1 MERIIIHAEKR
12 EEIGKGASRSL
23 RRNNMIPVIL
33 YRKGS
38 SIPLKVPKKELSQ
51 FINETAGEK
60 VMVNLELG
68 NGENKLAL
76 LKDYQV
82 DPIKRE
88 LLHVDFYEVLLT
100 EKVRLSIRVI
110 TTGEPV
116 GVKRDGGV
124 LQHLLREVEIE
135 CLPDR
140 IPGHITV
147 DISEL
152 EIGQS
157 IHVKDLKV
165 DGDIK
170 ILNDPDEVVVN
181 VVAPEAEEVT
191 VTEKAEE
198 IAEPEVIKKGKKE
211 EEKEEEESK

>member
-1 MERIIIHAEKR
+1 MEKMVIHAQKR
-12 EEIGKGASRSL
+12 DETGKGSARSL

-38 SIPLKVPKKELSQ
+38 SIPLKVPKKELTQ

-60 VMVNLELG
+60 VMVSLELG
-68 NGENKLAL
+68 DGGNKLAL

-82 DPIKRE
+82 DPVKRE
-88 LLHVDFYEVLLT
+88 LLHADFYEVLLT
-100 EKVRLSIRVI
+100 EKLRLSIRVV
-110 TTGEPV
+110 TTGESI

-135 CLPDR
+135 CLPDK

-147 DISEL
+147 DVSNL

-157 IHVKDLKV
+157 IHVKDLKTEEGV
-165 DGDIK
+165 K

-181 VVAPEAEEVT
+181 VIAPEVEEAAPTEKVEEV
-191 VTEKAEE
+191 V
-198 IAEPEVIKKGKKE
+198 EPEVIKKGKKE
-211 EEKEEEESK
+211 EEKEEEGK

>member
-1 MERIIIHAEKR
+1 MVIHAQKR
-12 EEIGKGASRSL
+12 DEIGKGSARSL

-38 SIPLKVPKKELSQ
+38 SIPLKVPKKELTQ

-60 VMVNLELG
+60 VMVSLELG
-68 NGENKLAL
+68 DGGNKLAL

-82 DPIKRE
+82 DPVKRE
-88 LLHVDFYEVLLT
+88 LLHADFYEVLLT
-100 EKVRLSIRVI
+100 EKLRLSIRVV
-110 TTGEPV
+110 TTGESI

-135 CLPDR
+135 CLPDK

-147 DISEL
+147 DVSNL

-157 IHVKDLKV
+157 IHVKDLKTEEGV
-165 DGDIK
+165 K

-181 VVAPEAEEVT
+181 VIAPEVEEAAPTEKVEEV
-191 VTEKAEE
+191 V
-198 IAEPEVIKKGKKE
+198 EPEVIKKGKKE
-211 EEKEEEESK
+211 EEKEEEGK

>member
-1 MERIIIHAEKR
+1 MEKMVIHAQKR
-12 EEIGKGASRSL
+12 DEIGKGSARSL

-38 SIPLKVPKKELSQ
+38 SIPLKVPKKELTQ

-60 VMVNLELG
+60 VMVSLELG
-68 NGENKLAL
+68 DGGNKLAL

-82 DPIKRE
+82 DPVKRE
-88 LLHVDFYEVLLT
+88 LLHADFYEVLLT
-100 EKVRLSIRVI
+100 EKLRLSIRVV
-110 TTGEPV
+110 TTGESI

-135 CLPDR
+135 CLPDK

-147 DISEL
+147 DVSNL

-157 IHVKDLKV
+157 IHVKDLKTEEGV
-165 DGDIK
+165 K

-181 VVAPEAEEVT
+181 VIAPEVEEAAPTEKVEEV
-191 VTEKAEE
+191 V
-198 IAEPEVIKKGKKE
+198 EPEVIKKGKKE
-211 EEKEEEESK
+211 EEKEEEGK